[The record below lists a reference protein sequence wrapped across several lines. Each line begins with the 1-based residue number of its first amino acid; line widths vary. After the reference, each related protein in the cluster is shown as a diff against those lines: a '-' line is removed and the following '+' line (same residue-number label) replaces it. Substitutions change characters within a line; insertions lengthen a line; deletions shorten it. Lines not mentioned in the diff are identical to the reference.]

1 MFTPAFVRRIG
12 GVAAFVAVALVASTV
27 SSSGSAL
34 ATNQDVEPS
43 HVVSENAPS
52 QPGEDLPHL
61 FAMQYIDGVVWIGLN
76 ESASEALVS
85 ETVAKYPD
93 ARVVHSSIS
102 IDEYSRLEK
111 VASSI
116 GVGDGT
122 GGYRFSYDFS
132 ADGIR
137 ITGNFNYEV
146 ALRIAAVEPRIILD
160 YLSEGPSRMSRTN
173 DPAPHKGGAR
183 INTPWGSCSS
193 GFTVLVN
200 GVRRQ
205 TTAAHCAATG
215 AAITSPGGHSFGT
228 ITHRAQYPQFDM
240 ALMSGSTY
248 SRNVYLGGST
258 GLPTAITGANN
269 PVLGASYCTS
279 GATTYQKCGKVATN
293 LFDTMCDAA
302 GCTNNLVSTTGGTY
316 VGPGDSGGPFYRSIG
331 GIGPEI
337 TGIIVAGG
345 GRVTSMN
352 QKWATVSGYFG
363 ATIVTTGS

>member
-1 MFTPAFVRRIG
+1 MFCPKFIRRIG
-12 GVAAFVAVALVASTV
+12 GVAAFVTVALVASTV
-27 SSSGSAL
+27 SSSGSAV
-34 ATNQDVEPS
+34 AANEVVEPS
-43 HVVSENAPS
+43 LVVSENVPS

-61 FAMQYIDGVVWIGLN
+61 FAMQYIDGVVWIGLH

-85 ETVAKYPD
+85 ETLAKYPD
-93 ARVVHSSIS
+93 ARVVHSSMTS
-102 IDEYSRLEK
+102 DEYSRLEQL
-111 VASSI
+111 ASSI

-122 GGYRFSYDFS
+122 GGYLYSYDFS

-137 ITGNFNYEV
+137 LTGNFNYEV
-146 ALRIAAVEPRIILD
+146 ALRITAEEPRIILD
-160 YLSEGPSRMSRTN
+160 YLSEGPSRMSRTS

-183 INTPWGSCSS
+183 IYTPWGSCSS

-215 AAITSPGGHSFGT
+215 AAITSPGGYSFGT
-228 ITHRAQYPQFDM
+228 ITHRAQFPQFDM
-240 ALMSGSTY
+240 ALMGGSTY
-248 SRNVYLGGST
+248 SKNVYFGGST
-258 GLPTAITGANN
+258 GSPIAITGAYN

-279 GATTYQKCGKVATN
+279 GATTFQKCGKVATN
-293 LFDTMCDAA
+293 LFNTLCDDA
-302 GCTNNLVSTTGGTY
+302 GCTGNLVSTTGGTY
-316 VGPGDSGGPFYRSIG
+316 VAPGDSGGPFYRSIG

-337 TGIIVAGG
+337 TGIIIGG
-345 GRVTSMN
+345 GGGVTSLN